1 MSVSEF
7 ATPSPFLSVAITE
20 AGVRKVA
27 LRSQDEDEED
37 SDDDSDSE
45 TDSRLDD
52 NNDTLKR
59 EATVI
64 NFMLVQPISLQ
75 ECRIVYDDAFSQP
88 AQPIKKEPTTPTEEL
103 KEAADKITLMSPEV
117 FGASSNSSKPKIKEE
132 PASPIPI
139 PTHHIKVEEPS
150 VPKRGAILISGGS
163 SPSREVQDILGDSE
177 AHGGIT
183 GDIVITEGTEEEDE
197 DDISDIEEA
206 SEDSDELSK
215 VLDNINAKQRV
226 KQEAIDPLSQGM
238 ATIRIKEE
246 PKEEKPTLLNI
257 KEEPMLNTSI
267 SNPNNQM
274 MMMNPGDMQLI
285 MSRLTDMAS
294 LIQTQRAEIQIW
306 REEMK
311 ALKAEEKQQVGENND
326 TLKKIIKSV
335 VGEEMRKATPMMN
348 ASLQEALNKDVHG
361 KVLKADLQLK
371 EAVQKMASSK
381 AVVENVANSLASAL
395 TPAIHASFKDALTA
409 TLVPAFEKSSQNMF
423 VQLSSTFNKGLK
435 EYESQ
440 LKTHV
445 NKQLDPVVKDLKDKR
460 AINEMEKKLVSTIK
474 TELRAVNN
482 RSAASPN
489 VASSS
494 PSGPEVQAQI
504 KTKLHEGKVND
515 AFRLALAAQNLA
527 ILVTTCEMVN
537 PDQILNQIPCP
548 LSQEVL
554 LCLIQQLGKLK
565 NGQLKLCPIHF
576 SFWYPKKIG

>member
-1 MSVSEF
+1 
-7 ATPSPFLSVAITE
+7 
-20 AGVRKVA
+20 
-27 LRSQDEDEED
+27 
-37 SDDDSDSE
+37 
-45 TDSRLDD
+45 
-52 NNDTLKR
+52 
-59 EATVI
+59 
-64 NFMLVQPISLQ
+64 
-75 ECRIVYDDAFSQP
+75 
-88 AQPIKKEPTTPTEEL
+88 
-103 KEAADKITLMSPEV
+103 
-117 FGASSNSSKPKIKEE
+117 
-132 PASPIPI
+132 
-139 PTHHIKVEEPS
+139 
-150 VPKRGAILISGGS
+150 
-163 SPSREVQDILGDSE
+163 
-177 AHGGIT
+177 
-183 GDIVITEGTEEEDE
+183 
-197 DDISDIEEA
+197 
-206 SEDSDELSK
+206 
-215 VLDNINAKQRV
+215 
-226 KQEAIDPLSQGM
+226 
-238 ATIRIKEE
+238 
-246 PKEEKPTLLNI
+246 
-257 KEEPMLNTSI
+257 
-267 SNPNNQM
+267 
-274 MMMNPGDMQLI
+274 
-285 MSRLTDMAS
+285 
-294 LIQTQRAEIQIW
+294 
-306 REEMK
+306 
-311 ALKAEEKQQVGENND
+311 
-326 TLKKIIKSV
+326 
-335 VGEEMRKATPMMN
+335 MN
-348 ASLQEALNKDVHG
+348 ASLQEAFNKDVHG

-554 LCLIQQLGKLK
+554 LCLIQQLAHNLES
-565 NGQLKLCPIHF
+565 NTDLKLRYLEQAIPNLEPSKDPNVMTTLQQTIPTTMSTVHQQLTIF
-576 SFWYPKKIG
+576 AQANPNKKIKMLLMAIQTLKS

>member
-1 MSVSEF
+1 
-7 ATPSPFLSVAITE
+7 
-20 AGVRKVA
+20 
-27 LRSQDEDEED
+27 
-37 SDDDSDSE
+37 
-45 TDSRLDD
+45 
-52 NNDTLKR
+52 
-59 EATVI
+59 
-64 NFMLVQPISLQ
+64 
-75 ECRIVYDDAFSQP
+75 
-88 AQPIKKEPTTPTEEL
+88 
-103 KEAADKITLMSPEV
+103 
-117 FGASSNSSKPKIKEE
+117 
-132 PASPIPI
+132 
-139 PTHHIKVEEPS
+139 
-150 VPKRGAILISGGS
+150 
-163 SPSREVQDILGDSE
+163 
-177 AHGGIT
+177 
-183 GDIVITEGTEEEDE
+183 
-197 DDISDIEEA
+197 
-206 SEDSDELSK
+206 
-215 VLDNINAKQRV
+215 
-226 KQEAIDPLSQGM
+226 
-238 ATIRIKEE
+238 
-246 PKEEKPTLLNI
+246 
-257 KEEPMLNTSI
+257 
-267 SNPNNQM
+267 
-274 MMMNPGDMQLI
+274 MMNPGDMQLI

-565 NGQLKLCPIHF
+565 NGQ
-576 SFWYPKKIG
+576 